1 MDFLANYFDGSFSA
15 RQLKTPYLN
24 ITAGMLPA
32 TSVCGIGHFVTIW
45 PEDML
50 EKVKNTARAS
60 AQTSYSA
67 AAEDDEIDLIE
78 IFTALWRGKWI
89 ILAAGVLLTVL
100 GAYYA
105 FRVAVPKYTSTASVV
120 LQVNAEPFVDIESVV
135 SGVSSETS
143 SLNTEIQVIRSR
155 GLIEKLVKQL
165 DLTADPEFNRAL
177 IPQSKYSIS
186 NLKKQISS
194 LMGSPSKNDGPDLD
208 AQFTSTVTETRS
220 AITASIL
227 RSTYVFEIS
236 ATTTNT
242 AKSQLIANTL
252 ANLYIQDQIDTKFLA
267 TEKAVTWLSEK
278 VTELEIE
285 LRKQE
290 ENLKSLR
297 SNTDLI
303 GEEALQALNRQLIDV
318 RDRLVETQADLV
330 LSEARLAKITE
341 LQESGDKSSL
351 VNLLGDPSL
360 RQIFN
365 RLTDGSDAT
374 EKLFEDRLALL
385 TTRAQNE
392 KLRLEQQIATLSGA
406 VDRQQKSIE
415 LQSRD
420 LVELQ
425 ELERELEATKIL
437 YQTFLT
443 RLKET
448 TVQRGLQNADSRVL
462 SEALLGRYVEPK
474 KSLILMLSA
483 VLGLMSG
490 AGFVLFKQFVHSGFR
505 TAEELEEHTGLPILG
520 QIPKMEITRRD
531 QLIDY
536 LNTKSTS
543 AASEAIRNLR
553 TSVLLSDID
562 TPPQVIMSTS
572 SVPGEGKTT
581 QAISLAHNLSGMG
594 RKVLLVEGDIRR
606 RTFNEYFDGSGKRG
620 GVLTAMTGDAPI
632 EDLIIRDS
640 RMNVDILMGEK
651 STANAAD
658 VFSSAKFKEF
668 IRNAREQYDVVIID
682 TPPVLVVPDARV
694 IGQSVDAIVF
704 TVAWDRT
711 TKSQITESI
720 RQFATANLSLTGLVL
735 SQVDPKGMRRYGY
748 GGRYGAYAAYGE
760 GYYDT

>member
-1 MDFLANYFDGSFSA
+1 
-15 RQLKTPYLN
+15 
-24 ITAGMLPA
+24 MLPA

-45 PEDML
+45 PEKML

-135 SGVSSETS
+135 SGVSSEAS

-236 ATTTNT
+236 ATTTNS

-303 GEEALQALNRQLIDV
+303 GEDALQALNRQLIDV

-668 IRNAREQYDVVIID
+668 IKNAREQYDVVIID